1 MNIGIEVNVFYLKT
15 ENELL
20 QQELGIHVNFSD
32 CTLKTY
38 KLYNIDYIT
47 RYDNDASKC
56 IVCSGGLDLIINES
70 YEKFSHRIEQMQ
82 TFRFN

>member
-15 ENELL
+15 ENELV
-20 QQELGIHVNFSD
+20 QQELGIEVNFSD

-38 KLYNIDYIT
+38 TLYQIDYVT
-47 RYDNDASKC
+47 RYDNDERKC

-70 YEKFSHRIEQMQ
+70 YEKLNHRIQQMQ
-82 TFRFN
+82 KFIFN